1 MKYNFISVLVL
12 LAGCN
17 LFYSKEEKKILEQA
31 LQIHLQ
37 AAQLAASLKQEVE
50 TLLIDSSL
58 PADSLR
64 ILLDEIVQWENSLV
78 EVPGMDHH
86 DHHHSSSEPIQVSA
100 EEMLRMQQEAL
111 VSIQMIQEKL
121 KKLQQNL

>member
-58 PADSLR
+58 PSDSLR

-86 DHHHSSSEPIQVSA
+86 DHHSSSEPIQVSA

-111 VSIQMIQEKL
+111 VSIQMIQGKL